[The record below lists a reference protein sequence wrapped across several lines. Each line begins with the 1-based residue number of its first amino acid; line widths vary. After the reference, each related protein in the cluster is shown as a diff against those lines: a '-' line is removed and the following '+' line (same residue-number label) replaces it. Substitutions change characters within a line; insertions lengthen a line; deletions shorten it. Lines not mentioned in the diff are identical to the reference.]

1 MTILWINESE
11 TNRLLAYHVP
21 FYMKEPLFRQWSW
34 LNGRMV
40 ASDTGDPWFESSRR
54 QTFIE
59 HLLTIDCVEN
69 TKNRPGMAHFS
80 KEPLFPNLINC
91 QSYPDILWHARF
103 ECYVQ
108 SVPCLKGLKLYLGNY
123 CPIDTYHLKS
133 CAEGLQKLCKNRQ
146 ETFIE
151 RISSFQSRQV
161 FWAADTKF
169 SGTNRHK
176 NFQKQNFFEKNRS
189 ALIGS

>member
-1 MTILWINESE
+1 M
-11 TNRLLAYHVP
+11 NRLLAYHVP

-69 TKNRPGMAHFS
+69 TKIGREWPIFQKNLYFQTWSTVSLIRIYCGMLGS
-80 KEPLFPNLINC
+80 SVN
-91 QSYPDILWHARF
+91 
-103 ECYVQ
+103 VQ

-133 CAEGLQKLCKNRQ
+133 CAKGLQKLCKNRQ

-161 FWAADTKF
+161 FWAAHTKF

>member
-1 MTILWINESE
+1 MVEWSPPTPEIRGSNLVVAK
-11 TNRLLAYHVP
+11 LLSNICW
-21 FYMKEPLFRQWSW
+21 PLTVLKIQKIGREWPIFQKNLYFQTWS
-34 LNGRMV
+34 
-40 ASDTGDPWFESSRR
+40 T
-54 QTFIE
+54 
-59 HLLTIDCVEN
+59 
-69 TKNRPGMAHFS
+69 
-80 KEPLFPNLINC
+80 
-91 QSYPDILWHARF
+91 SYPDILWHARF

-123 CPIDTYHLKS
+123 CPIDTYHLKC
-133 CAEGLQKLCKNRQ
+133 CAKGLQKLCKNRQ

-161 FWAADTKF
+161 FWAAHTKF

>member
-1 MTILWINESE
+1 MAEWSPPTSE
-11 TNRLLAYHVP
+11 IRGSNLVVAKLLSNICW
-21 FYMKEPLFRQWSW
+21 PLTVLKIQKIGREWPIFQKNLYFQTWSTVS
-34 LNGRMV
+34 LIRIYCGML
-40 ASDTGDPWFESSRR
+40 GSS
-54 QTFIE
+54 
-59 HLLTIDCVEN
+59 VN
-69 TKNRPGMAHFS
+69 
-80 KEPLFPNLINC
+80 
-91 QSYPDILWHARF
+91 
-103 ECYVQ
+103 VQ

-123 CPIDTYHLKS
+123 CPIDTYHLKC
-133 CAEGLQKLCKNRQ
+133 CAKGLQKLCKNRQ

-161 FWAADTKF
+161 FWAAHTKF